1 MKATWWYRGSSLLLV
16 LFAAGH
22 TLGFRRTDAWPD
34 AVKPVVAGMQTVY
47 FPADGFLRSYWDFY
61 VGFGLFVTVMMLFAA
76 VVAWQM
82 AGLPQETLSRMKLI
96 RWSLAIALAVITGMT
111 WRYFFLAP
119 LVFSVATT
127 ATLTVAATLRK

>member
-1 MKATWWYRGSSLLLV
+1 MKAIWWYRTSSLLLI
-16 LFAAGH
+16 LFAVGH

-34 AVKPVVAGMQTVY
+34 AVKPVVAGMQTVR

-82 AGLPQETLSRMKLI
+82 ATLPEETLSRMKLV
-96 RWSLAIALAVITGMT
+96 RWSLVIAFAVITAMT
-111 WRYFFLAP
+111 WRYFFLTP
-119 LVFSVATT
+119 LVFSIATT
-127 ATLTVAATLRK
+127 ATLTVAATLRR

>member
-1 MKATWWYRGSSLLLV
+1 MKTAWWYRASSLLLV

-82 AGLPQETLSRMKLI
+82 AGLPQETLSRIKLI

>member
-1 MKATWWYRGSSLLLV
+1 MKPTWWYRASSVLLV

-22 TLGFRRTDAWPD
+22 TFGFRRTDAWPET
-34 AVKPVVAGMQTVY
+34 VKPVVAGMQNVY

-82 AGLPQETLSRMKLI
+82 AGLPGETLSRMKLV
-96 RWSLAIALAVITGMT
+96 RWSLAITFAVITAMT
-111 WRYFFLAP
+111 WRYFFVTP
-119 LVFSVATT
+119 LIFSVATT